1 MKKCKILL
9 DELPLTDDK
18 FTANDYSAKIIMSEI
33 GENIFLKELCGKK
46 IAEIDIVES
55 VLKVR
60 INFPEKIMLLKNLE
74 NDIKSYLSKARGIE
88 KIIPLGMEKMELLY
102 SDTEVPEL
110 VINFKEKKQAIIFGK
125 VLKSF
130 RFNINDSDSLRV
142 VKWTNRKVV
151 LASSTQ
157 MKIFKKT
164 KSQIKTIILFV
175 TKQINLTP
183 NTIFKQKT
191 LKFLR
196 SYKFHKRNKSGIEI
210 FLVCTNQNSDYFD
223 DVFKRKAIF
232 KCLNRDEILNS
243 LDFVLSNNFLVNEIF
258 FTEENK
264 VVIKKRISISYD
276 DYYPNKVITQII
288 ARQIEKNLGI
298 QVDLVKTNFKKVTEE
313 ADFRLLLLFDN
324 FSEIG
329 LLYYL
334 LGLISPLKNNLEHF
348 KEYHNLVDKYFTQ
361 SINKTRFEENMCD
374 INSKEA
380 LFFPIGSL
388 DSNYL
393 INKTE
398 SIYK

>member
-191 LKFLR
+191 L
-196 SYKFHKRNKSGIEI
+196 NK
-210 FLVCTNQNSDYFD
+210 N
-223 DVFKRKAIF
+223 
-232 KCLNRDEILNS
+232 
-243 LDFVLSNNFLVNEIF
+243 
-258 FTEENK
+258 
-264 VVIKKRISISYD
+264 
-276 DYYPNKVITQII
+276 
-288 ARQIEKNLGI
+288 
-298 QVDLVKTNFKKVTEE
+298 
-313 ADFRLLLLFDN
+313 
-324 FSEIG
+324 
-329 LLYYL
+329 
-334 LGLISPLKNNLEHF
+334 LKNN
-348 KEYHNLVDKYFTQ
+348 Q
-361 SINKTRFEENMCD
+361 
-374 INSKEA
+374 
-380 LFFPIGSL
+380 
-388 DSNYL
+388 
-393 INKTE
+393 
-398 SIYK
+398 

>member
-1 MKKCKILL
+1 M
-9 DELPLTDDK
+9 
-18 FTANDYSAKIIMSEI
+18 
-33 GENIFLKELCGKK
+33 
-46 IAEIDIVES
+46 
-55 VLKVR
+55 
-60 INFPEKIMLLKNLE
+60 
-74 NDIKSYLSKARGIE
+74 
-88 KIIPLGMEKMELLY
+88 
-102 SDTEVPEL
+102 
-110 VINFKEKKQAIIFGK
+110 
-125 VLKSF
+125 
-130 RFNINDSDSLRV
+130 
-142 VKWTNRKVV
+142 
-151 LASSTQ
+151 
-157 MKIFKKT
+157 
-164 KSQIKTIILFV
+164 
-175 TKQINLTP
+175 
-183 NTIFKQKT
+183 
-191 LKFLR
+191 
-196 SYKFHKRNKSGIEI
+196 
-210 FLVCTNQNSDYFD
+210 
-223 DVFKRKAIF
+223 
-232 KCLNRDEILNS
+232 
-243 LDFVLSNNFLVNEIF
+243 SNNFLVNEIF